1 MKKLFLLAAVF
12 ATTLLVSCDK
22 EDKEWLQDTVGNGV
36 DNLTSKEAKNTET
49 IELNSAAQT
58 EQVSK

>member
-22 EDKEWLQDTVGNGV
+22 EDKEWLQDTIGNGV
-36 DNLTSKEAKNTET
+36 DNLTSKEANNTET